1 MHDLSSEGKVIKKLV
16 KFDQEL
22 DSALSSL
29 KQLAQRYDDRLEMIK
44 SGRPD
49 KDQVDFLIKLMR
61 DFQKA
66 QIIIKQS
73 STMRNKVT
81 KGEAQSERLTK
92 NSEDSLKQEVLAP
105 AQDRLHVDLN
115 KSYTRY
121 LRNNKNSLSER
132 NVRTN

>member
-1 MHDLSSEGKVIKKLV
+1 
-16 KFDQEL
+16 
-22 DSALSSL
+22 
-29 KQLAQRYDDRLEMIK
+29 
-44 SGRPD
+44 
-49 KDQVDFLIKLMR
+49 
-61 DFQKA
+61 
-66 QIIIKQS
+66 
-73 STMRNKVT
+73 MRNKVT